1 MYAYVKL
8 LIHSVWC
15 EDFGL
20 KRRVWRLVLHTNSH
34 HICHKY
40 LFWESQSSLKYLIP
54 EMQRHVLS
62 SPSQRSETRE
72 VMPGSGDPE
81 MRPGFECI
89 KYLLELGTSIK
100 FSWMVCNT
108 ASLWFYKYIL
118 CIYGNSY
125 KLPVEL
131 SIFPVWL
138 FFFLYS
144 FTPCVELDFKILCNI
159 FFRLAKNYCIFSL
172 FFVIYLYLPLNCFFI
187 DIYHKFTIYGNF
199 AI

>member
-1 MYAYVKL
+1 VYAYVKL

-54 EMQRHVLS
+54 ETQRHVLS

-138 FFFLYS
+138 FFFL
-144 FTPCVELDFKILCNI
+144 I
-159 FFRLAKNYCIFSL
+159 FFY
-172 FFVIYLYLPLNCFFI
+172 PLCRIGLQDLLQYFLSTGPELMYFFI
-187 DIYHKFTIYGNF
+187 VFCDISVSPSQLFLHRHISQ
-199 AI
+199 IHDIW